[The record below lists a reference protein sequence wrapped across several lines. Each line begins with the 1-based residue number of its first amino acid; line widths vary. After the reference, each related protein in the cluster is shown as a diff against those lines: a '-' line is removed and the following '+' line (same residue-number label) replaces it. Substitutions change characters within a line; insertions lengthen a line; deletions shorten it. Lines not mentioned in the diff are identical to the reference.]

1 MKLIINISETDYN
14 TYKHFGDKG
23 SYTERIIA
31 NGVPYK
37 QEERSKGKWIFD
49 QELNVLTQTGEFMT
63 IYHCSE
69 CGNKIKTVESYL
81 PKNHCFCGVCG
92 ADMRGDV

>member
-37 QEERSKGKWIFD
+37 QDERPKGKWMYNPD
-49 QELNVLTQTGEFMT
+49 CVNNEMQSEF
-63 IYHCSE
+63 YCSE
-69 CGNKIKTVESYL
+69 CKRGAYPTLDNYC
-81 PKNHCFCGVCG
+81 PHCG
-92 ADMRGDV
+92 AEMSGGDV